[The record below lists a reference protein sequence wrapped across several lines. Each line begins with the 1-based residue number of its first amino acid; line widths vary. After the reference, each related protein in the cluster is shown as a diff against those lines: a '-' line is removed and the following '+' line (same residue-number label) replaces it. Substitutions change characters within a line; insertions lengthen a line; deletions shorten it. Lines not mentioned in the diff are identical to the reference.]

1 MPPVTLDLLA
11 RTSVVIPTL
20 NEAASIGKVI
30 EELPKGLLEVLIV
43 DGNSTDGTQSE
54 AQARGARV
62 VVEPRKGYGRAYKTG
77 FLEARGAFIATL
89 DGDLTYPAER
99 VGELVGRLDE
109 GRLDFITCD
118 RLTTLRREA
127 MSGKHRF
134 GNFVLSLTT
143 RVLFGVPV
151 RDSQSGMWVFRR
163 EVLKIFPDKELVE
176 LPNDHPIYRCFYR
189 LPGLPKIH
197 EHDALP
203 PQCFAI
209 VDRGRVLMI
218 YTYQSDIGDGLE
230 DPDVHKDP
238 PEKREAAMRM
248 AVNILIYAMTH

>member
-1 MPPVTLDLLA
+1 MQRYTAIVVFLLLA
-11 RTSVVIPTL
+11 ASLPAQDLFTIARVKYDGGGDWYSNPSSLPNWMRGFQERTSIVTFHEEVVVQPGD
-20 NEAASIGKVI
+20 EALYRFPIAYMNGH
-30 EELPKGLLEVLIV
+30 
-43 DGNSTDGTQSE
+43 GNVKFSDDE
-54 AQARGARV
+54 AQSLRQWMQAG
-62 VVEPRKGYGRAYKTG
+62 G
-77 FLEARGAFIATL
+77 FLWA
-89 DGDLTYPAER
+89 DDNY
-99 VGELVGRLDE
+99 
-109 GRLDFITCD
+109 
-118 RLTTLRREA
+118 
-127 MSGKHRF
+127 
-134 GNFVLSLTT
+134 
-143 RVLFGVPV
+143 
-151 RDSQSGMWVFRR
+151 GMDKSFRR